1 MPTTL
6 TRHRYALALTGAAAA
21 WGVATVIAKR
31 ALTEI
36 PPLTLLPIQLG
47 ISVVLL
53 ATVLVVQRQS
63 PRWPAELRRLGLLG
77 VLNPGISYAL
87 GLIGLTYIA
96 ASLSVLLWA
105 TEPIMILVLAWWIL
119 GDRITKPVV
128 IGASLALAGV
138 LLVVFEPGSQGQP
151 VGVVLTLL
159 GVAACAIYTVVT
171 KKWMVAESTLQVVAL
186 QQASALVFAVLL
198 LAVSAVTGY
207 HASSPT
213 ISAEAWLSALASGAL
228 YYAAAFWL
236 YLTGLRS
243 INAATAGLY
252 INLIPVFGIAASYAL
267 LGERLSAR
275 QWLGAMLIVTT
286 MFVVI
291 RNQAVASSQAASGGN
306 DALRT

>member
-1 MPTTL
+1 MLPTL

-47 ISVVLL
+47 ISVALL
-53 ATVLVVQRQS
+53 ATVLVLQRQGLTF
-63 PRWPAELRRLGLLG
+63 PAELRRLGLLG

-105 TEPIMILVLAWWIL
+105 TEPIMILLLAWFIL
-119 GDRITKPVV
+119 GDRITKGVV
-128 IGASLALAGV
+128 IGASLALTGV
-138 LLVVFEPGSQGQP
+138 LLVVFEPGGQGQP
-151 VGVVLTLL
+151 VGVALTLL
-159 GVAACAIYTVVT
+159 GVAACAVYTVIT
-171 KKWMVAESTLQVVAL
+171 KKWMISESTLQVVAL
-186 QQASALVFAVLL
+186 QQVSALTFAFLL
-198 LAVSAVTGY
+198 LGVSAAAGY
-207 HASSPT
+207 QATSLSF
-213 ISAEAWLSALASGAL
+213 SAEAWLSALASGAL

-236 YLTGLRS
+236 YLTGLRR

-252 INLIPVFGIAASYAL
+252 INLIPVFGIAASYVL

-275 QWLGAMLIVTT
+275 QWLGAILIVTT

-291 RNQAVASSQAASGGN
+291 RSQSVVDSSAQ
-306 DALRT
+306 TVEV

>member
-1 MPTTL
+1 VLPTL

-47 ISVVLL
+47 ISVALL
-53 ATVLVVQRQS
+53 ATVLVLQRQGLTF
-63 PRWPAELRRLGLLG
+63 PAELRRLGLLG

-105 TEPIMILVLAWWIL
+105 TEPIMILLLAWFIL
-119 GDRITKPVV
+119 GDRITKGVV
-128 IGASLALAGV
+128 IGASLALTGV
-138 LLVVFEPGSQGQP
+138 LLVVFEPGGQGQP
-151 VGVVLTLL
+151 VGVALTLL
-159 GVAACAIYTVVT
+159 GVAACAVYTVIT
-171 KKWMVAESTLQVVAL
+171 KKWMISESTLQVVAL
-186 QQASALVFAVLL
+186 QQVSALTFAVLL
-198 LAVSAVTGY
+198 LGVSAAAGY
-207 HASSPT
+207 QATSLSF
-213 ISAEAWLSALASGAL
+213 SAEAWLSALASGAL

-236 YLTGLRS
+236 YLTGLRR

-252 INLIPVFGIAASYAL
+252 INLIPVFGIAASYVL

-275 QWLGAMLIVTT
+275 QWLGAILIVTT

-291 RNQAVASSQAASGGN
+291 RSQSVVDSSAQ
-306 DALRT
+306 TVEV

>member
-1 MPTTL
+1 VLNTL

-21 WGVATVIAKR
+21 WGVATVIAKG

-47 ISVVLL
+47 TSVVLL
-53 ATVLVVQRQS
+53 ATVLVLQR
-63 PRWPAELRRLGLLG
+63 RGLTFPAELRRLGLLG

-105 TEPIMILVLAWWIL
+105 TEPIMILLLAWLIL
-119 GDRITKPVV
+119 GDRITKGVV
-128 IGASLALAGV
+128 IGALLALAGV
-138 LLVVFEPGSQGQP
+138 LLVVFEPGGQGQP
-151 VGVVLTLL
+151 VGVALTLL
-159 GVAACAIYTVVT
+159 GVAACAVYTVIT
-171 KKWMVAESTLQVVAL
+171 KKWMVSESTLQVVAL
-186 QQASALVFAVLL
+186 QQVSALTFAVLL
-198 LAVSAVTGY
+198 LGVSAAAGY
-207 HASSPT
+207 QATSLSFST
-213 ISAEAWLSALASGAL
+213 EAWLSALASGAL

-236 YLTGLRS
+236 YLTGLRR

-252 INLIPVFGIAASYAL
+252 INLIPVFGIAASYVL

-275 QWLGAMLIVTT
+275 QWFGAVLIVAT

-291 RNQAVASSQAASGGN
+291 RGQSVASSSAQT
-306 DALRT
+306 LEV